1 MQSSKICYNELISYG
16 INAKYFEIIA
26 SGSFMLAQEN
36 SNFLEYVDNNQYIQK
51 MFFKDEKDF
60 QDKITYYLENEVE
73 RENICKIARKYVL
86 ERHTWES
93 RMINL
98 LDELKRINII

>member
-1 MQSSKICYNELISYG
+1 
-16 INAKYFEIIA
+16 
-26 SGSFMLAQEN
+26 
-36 SNFLEYVDNNQYIQK
+36 